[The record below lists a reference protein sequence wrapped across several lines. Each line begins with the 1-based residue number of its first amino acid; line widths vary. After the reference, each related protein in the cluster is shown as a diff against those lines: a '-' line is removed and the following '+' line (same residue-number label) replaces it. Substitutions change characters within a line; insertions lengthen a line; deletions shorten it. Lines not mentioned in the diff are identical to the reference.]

1 MLKNTLSMT
10 LEEVL
15 AAFNVASDLKPVLYR
30 APARINLIGEHT
42 DYNDG
47 FVMPAAVDRQL
58 FFAIAPNQK
67 NIYELSALEMKES
80 VNIDRSL
87 AVAPE
92 QGWAKYF
99 FAVLE
104 VLKEKGFAP
113 EPVTCVFGGNIP
125 IGSGMSSSAALTCGF
140 AFALNDL
147 FDWKLSRLELAK
159 IGQAAEHRVG
169 IKCGLMDQYAVLFG
183 KEEQVVK
190 LDCQNN
196 THEYAPLKLGDYR
209 LVLFNSMVQHSLADT
224 AYNDRRKSCESVLDF
239 LNKKTGVTSLKDLS
253 LEKLAGYQSA
263 IDSMAYQRVRYVL
276 MENQRVLSAQDALA
290 TSNLTQL
297 GKLLYA
303 SHEGLSKEYEVSC
316 EELDFLVD
324 QVRDEEGVLGARMMG
339 GGFGGCTI
347 NLIHLD
353 YIETIQKKINKNYE
367 DKFGRKTEMT
377 MVVTADGISKI

>member
-1 MLKNTLSMT
+1 MT
-10 LEEVL
+10 LEEVVVS
-15 AAFNVASDLKPVLYR
+15 FKVAYDLDPVLFR

-58 FFAIAPNQK
+58 FFAIAPNKK
-67 NIYELSALEMKES
+67 NSYELTALEMEES
-80 VNIDRSL
+80 VSINTSL
-87 AVAPE
+87 DTMPSS
-92 QGWAKYF
+92 GWAKYF
-99 FAVLE
+99 YAVLQ
-104 VLKEKGFAP
+104 VLKEKGLAL
-113 EPVTCVFGGNIP
+113 ESVSCAFGGNIP

-147 FDWKLSRLELAK
+147 FDWKMDRLELAK

-190 LDCQNN
+190 LDCQSL
-196 THEYAPLKLGDYR
+196 THEYAPLELGDYR

-239 LNKKTGVTSLKDLS
+239 LNKKIGITSLKDLT
-253 LEKLAGYQSA
+253 LEKLTAYQSE
-263 IDSMAYQRVRYVL
+263 IDPVAYQRVKYVL
-276 MENQRVLSAQDALA
+276 EENKRVTAAQKALMKGE
-290 TSNLTQL
+290 LTAL
-297 GKLLYA
+297 GDLMYA

-316 EELDFLVD
+316 KELDFLVD
-324 QVRDEEGVLGARMMG
+324 QVRNQEGVLGARMMG

-353 YIETIQKKINKNYE
+353 FIEVIRGKINKSYE
-367 DKFGRKTEMT
+367 QKFGKKPDMTE
-377 MVVTADGISKI
+377 VVTANGIGRV

>member
-1 MLKNTLSMT
+1 MT

-15 AAFNVASDLKPVLYR
+15 AAFRAASELEPVLFR

-47 FVMPAAVDRQL
+47 FVMPAAVDRRL
-58 FFAIAPNQK
+58 FFAIAPNHK
-67 NIYELSALEMKES
+67 SVHELSALEMKES
-80 VNIDRSL
+80 VIIDTAL
-87 AVAPE
+87 ARTPE

-99 FAVLE
+99 YAVLQ
-104 VLKEKGFAP
+104 VLAEKGLIP
-113 EPVTCVFGGNIP
+113 KTVTCAFGGNIP

-190 LDCQNN
+190 LDCQSL

-224 AYNDRRKSCESVLDF
+224 AYNDRRKSCEAVLDF
-239 LNKKTGVTSLKDLS
+239 LNKKIGITSLKELTV
-253 LEKLAGYQSA
+253 EKLANYQPE
-263 IDSMAYQRVRYVL
+263 IDPVAYQRVKYVL
-276 MENQRVLSAQDALA
+276 EENKRVVAAQKALM
-290 TSNLTQL
+290 TGELTTL
-297 GKLLYA
+297 GELMYA

-316 EELDFLVD
+316 KELDFLVD
-324 QVRDEEGVLGARMMG
+324 QVRNQKGVLGARMMG
-339 GGFGGCTI
+339 GGFGGCTL

-353 YIETIQKKINKNYE
+353 FIESIQEKINKNYE
-367 DKFGRKTEMT
+367 QEFGKKPDMTE
-377 MVVTADGISKI
+377 VVTADGIGRV

>member
-1 MLKNTLSMT
+1 MTLS
-10 LEEVL
+10 EVL
-15 AAFNVASDLKPVLYR
+15 AAFKSTHETEPVLFR

-47 FVMPAAVDRQL
+47 FVMPAAVDREL

-67 NIYELSALEMKES
+67 DIYELTALEMKTS
-80 VNIDRSL
+80 VTIS
-87 AVAPE
+87 AVLNQVPG

-99 FAVLE
+99 YAVLE
-104 VLKEKGFAP
+104 VLQEKGLP
-113 EPVTCVFGGNIP
+113 LKTVTCVFGGNIP

-183 KEEQVVK
+183 KKEQVVK
-190 LDCQNN
+190 LDCQQHI
-196 THEYAPLKLGDYR
+196 HEYAPLKLGDYR
-209 LVLFNSMVQHSLADT
+209 LVLFNSMVQHSLADS
-224 AYNDRRKSCESVLDF
+224 AYNNRRKSCESVLEF
-239 LNKKTGVTSLKDLS
+239 LNRKIGISSLKELTI
-253 LEKLAGYQSA
+253 EKLVEYKSE
-263 IDSMAYQRVRYVL
+263 IDPVAYQRVRYVL
-276 MENQRVLSAQDALA
+276 EENQRVVAAQKALEA
-290 TSNLTQL
+290 GELITLGQL
-297 GKLLYA
+297 MYA

-324 QVRDEEGVLGARMMG
+324 QVRNEEGVLGARMMG

-353 YIETIQKKINKNYE
+353 AIARIQQKLNKSYLE
-367 DKFGRKTEMT
+367 KFGKKTEMT
-377 MVVTADGISKI
+377 EVVTVDGIGRV

>member
-1 MLKNTLSMT
+1 MT

-15 AAFNVASDLKPVLYR
+15 VAFGAASELEPAVFR

-47 FVMPAAVDRQL
+47 YVMPAAVDRQL
-58 FFAIAPNQK
+58 FFAIAINQT
-67 NIYELSALEMKES
+67 NSHELMALEMEQS
-80 VNIDRSL
+80 VAINPSL
-87 AVAPE
+87 DIMPE
-92 QGWAKYF
+92 EGWAKYF

-104 VLKEKGFAP
+104 ILAKKGFVP
-113 EPVTCVFGGNIP
+113 KTVTCAFGGNIP

-147 FDWKLSRLELAK
+147 FDWKLNRLELAK

-190 LDCQNN
+190 LNCQTH

-224 AYNDRRKSCESVLDF
+224 AYNDRRKSCESVLNF
-239 LNKKTGVTSLKDLS
+239 LNKKIGISSLKELTI
-253 LEKLAGYQSA
+253 EKLEAYQSE
-263 IDSMAYQRVRYVL
+263 IDPVAYQRVRYVL
-276 MENQRVLSAQDALA
+276 EENQRVVAAQKALTTGELSTLG
-290 TSNLTQL
+290 QL
-297 GKLLYA
+297 MYA

-324 QVRDEEGVLGARMMG
+324 QVRNEEGVLGARMMG
-339 GGFGGCTI
+339 GGFGGCTL

-353 YIETIQKKINKNYE
+353 AIENIQQKLNKSY
-367 DKFGRKTEMT
+367 DQKFGKKPDMTE
-377 MVVTADGISKI
+377 VVTADGIGRMK